1 MRHKAKKPRP
11 MSKQAQNFI
20 LRNYKTMPLTDIS
33 KALKR
38 SYSTVYSWLWKRGLI
53 DVRDADYD
61 QPPYSSI
68 LQHYID
74 GWYLEDIAEMVGQTE
89 NFCENVIHRVFR
101 THSIPRRASMNVEEP
116 DSYIAKGKEEQCL

>member
-53 DVRDADYD
+53 DVREADYD

-116 DSYIAKGKEEQCL
+116 DSYIAKEKEEQCR